1 MNNWIIKMDQHSLH
15 NKNCKIFRYAWIA
28 ATADSLIT
36 LVLTGHLTQA
46 TAQWHIR
53 VFLENYSMGYQDLTY
68 AVWNKCLFWQMGS
81 ELLSFEAETAVLG
94 SHWRQL
100 CPHGS
105 SSVAT
110 HKALQ
115 GRSTTP
121 TSIPVGVN
129 KGGGRGRDVWDQKLK
144 QQ

>member
-1 MNNWIIKMDQHSLH
+1 
-15 NKNCKIFRYAWIA
+15 
-28 ATADSLIT
+28 
-36 LVLTGHLTQA
+36 
-46 TAQWHIR
+46 
-53 VFLENYSMGYQDLTY
+53 
-68 AVWNKCLFWQMGS
+68 MGS

-129 KGGGRGRDVWDQKLK
+129 KGGGRGRDV
-144 QQ
+144 